1 MPARG
6 TVYQWL
12 FQHTAARRR
21 LGKSNDSRKTC
32 GEVSTHSRPKAA
44 GSTVKEFL
52 ELFRRFNTQP
62 PEGGWLLSHQTE
74 LYPRLVSTHSRPKA
88 AGFQQQFTPICTGIV
103 STHSRPKAA
112 GAVVLSWLYSLQGFN
127 TQPPEGGWLFNFLF
141 SVFFWC
147 CFNTQP
153 PEGGWF

>member
-44 GSTVKEFL
+44 GSAMASATIL
-52 ELFRRFNTQP
+52 
-62 PEGGWLLSHQTE
+62 
-74 LYPRLVSTHSRPKA
+74 PRLFQHTAARRRLAGGNLTICMVGWVSTHSRPKA
-88 AGFQQQFTPICTGIV
+88 AGGSKKWITRLKSCFNTQPPEGGWPRKNHTWRQF
-103 STHSRPKAA
+103 KK
-112 GAVVLSWLYSLQGFN
+112 GFN
-127 TQPPEGGWLFNFLF
+127 TQPPEGGWADIDNKDRLRFLF
-141 SVFFWC
+141 QH
-147 CFNTQP
+147 TAARRRLA
-153 PEGGWF
+153 G